1 MEVGVHP
8 VAKNCIGFRRSA
20 TKFLKALRR
29 LIGFILGAR
38 IHRFIK
44 MVPNVG
50 GAHGHRLKIL
60 VTGGAGYIG
69 SHTTLQLLLEG
80 YLVVI
85 IDNLDNSCEEAV
97 IRVQKLAGIFGQ
109 NLTFFKV
116 QVHVN
121 VFLKKNFRLVVFLC
135 VCSAISRVC

>member
-1 MEVGVHP
+1 MEFGVHS
-8 VAKNCIGFRRSA
+8 VAKNCISFRRSA
-20 TKFLKALRR
+20 TNFLKALRR

-38 IHRFIK
+38 IHRITK

-50 GAHGHRLKIL
+50 GVHSHRLKIL

-116 QVHVN
+116 QVHE
-121 VFLKKNFRLVVFLC
+121 VFFFFFF
-135 VCSAISRVC
+135 